1 MVGSFLEYIAQEI
14 LSNRKRMDAL
24 TIVLPSKRS
33 IVFLKH
39 HLSQKID
46 EPIWLPNIYSIEDF
60 ITELSGLNTLDN
72 LSLQFKLYEVFNNNR
87 PAENEDNFE
96 QFLKWSQTILYD
108 FNEMD
113 RYLVDA
119 KALLTN
125 LRDIKELEQWS
136 LNSAELT
143 SFQEKY
149 VQFFAYLFQWYTA
162 FTTSLLE
169 ENLAYQGLAYR
180 KAADNIQTIKH
191 HFDEV
196 WFVGLNALTTAE
208 NQIVNHFVTHNNAR
222 LFWDADAHYVEND
235 KHEAGLFL
243 RQHFQKWGSRK
254 LTNYFEQDKSINI
267 IGCAKNVG
275 QSRVAGNLLN
285 DLASDD
291 LKNSQTA
298 LVLADENLLF
308 PVLNNLPESIQAV
321 NITMGAPIG
330 TTPLYSLI
338 DLLFKSQLKKANNQ
352 QQKFFTKD
360 LQKIFRHPYMSRLFE
375 PSLFKDINQY
385 LSKEKILF
393 VSASTLRKRFKQH
406 SQWGVLS
413 LLLGDWS
420 ETDMCLHSVK
430 TLLDTLKNQ
439 LISEKAS
446 VESEVLFSFFKSLQ
460 VLENHLQDFESE
472 MDLKTLR
479 AIFFQIISKETISFM
494 GEPLNGLQMMGVLET
509 RTLDF
514 KNLIVLSVN
523 EEKLP
528 AGKSVN
534 SFIPFVLK
542 KYFKMP
548 THEERDAIFAYHFY
562 RLLQRAENVFLL
574 YNTQSDDFGSGEKS
588 RFITQISNE
597 LSHLNIKEKVLQSN
611 ASHSTEFQ
619 PICIRKT
626 DAVKERILEWAN
638 HKVSPTSLNT
648 FINCKLQFYF
658 KYIAKIYVEDDLVEF
673 MEAHSF
679 GTIIHEALHHAYQT
693 HLEATLTVENL
704 DQIKDLTLTLIDEGF
719 KKEVGQAMYQGKNH
733 LIWKVAQRLTKNYFE
748 IEKQFINDSIAPLKV
763 TDTERSLPYELTVKG
778 VNFKLFGNVD
788 RVDQV
793 GDSIRIVDYKSGKVN
808 QSELKFKEFS
818 ELTANPKKS
827 KAFQL
832 MTYAYLYSKSVL
844 KDDTPFRAGNYS
856 FRNLEDG
863 LIYVKMDKTPLK
875 MDTSV
880 LDEFEDV
887 LKDLLSSILDEKSDF
902 YPTDDESACTWCDF
916 KTVCGRW

>member
-1 MVGSFLEYIAQEI
+1 MVGSFLEHIAKEI
-14 LSNRKRMDAL
+14 LSNRKRMDGL

-46 EPIWLPNIYSIEDF
+46 EPIWLPKIYSIEDF

-72 LSLQFKLYEVFNNNR
+72 LSLQFRLYEVFNTNR
-87 PAENEDNFE
+87 PPENDDTFE

-113 RYLVDA
+113 RYMVDA

-125 LRDIKELEQWS
+125 LRDIKELELWS

-143 SFQEKY
+143 AFQEKY
-149 VQFFAYLFQWYTA
+149 VQFFAYLFEWYTA
-162 FTTSLLE
+162 FTSSLLE
-169 ENLAYQGLAYR
+169 DNLAYQGLAYR
-180 KAADNIQTIKH
+180 KAADNIQSVKH
-191 HFDEV
+191 QFDEV

-208 NQIVNHFVTHNNAR
+208 NQIVNHFVTHKNAR
-222 LFWDADAHYVEND
+222 LFWDADAHYVENE

-243 RQHFQKWGSRK
+243 RQHFQKWGASK
-254 LTNYFEQDKSINI
+254 LTNYFKKDKTINI

-275 QSRVAGNLLN
+275 QSRVAGNLLS

-308 PVLNNLPESIQAV
+308 PVLNNLPESINAV

-338 DLLFKSQLKKANNQ
+338 DLLFKSHLKKANNQ

-375 PSLFKDINQY
+375 LTLFKDINQY
-385 LSKEKILF
+385 LGKEKILF
-393 VSASTLRKRFKQH
+393 VSASTLRKHFNQHKQ
-406 SQWGVLS
+406 WDVLS

-420 ETDMCLHSVK
+420 ETDMCLHSIK
-430 TLLDTLKNQ
+430 TLFDALKNQ

-446 VESEVLFSFFKSLQ
+446 VESEILFSFYKSLQ
-460 VLENHLQDFESE
+460 VLENHLVDFQGE

-479 AIFFQIISKETISFM
+479 AIFFQIIGKETISFM

-588 RFITQISNE
+588 RFITQISTE
-597 LSHLNIKEKVLQSN
+597 LSHLDINEQVLQSN
-611 ASHSTEFQ
+611 ASTSTSFQ
-619 PICIRKT
+619 PIHISKT
-626 DAVKERILEWAN
+626 DEVKERILDWAT

-679 GTIIHEALHHAYQT
+679 GTIIHEALHHAYQVY
-693 HLEATLTVENL
+693 LEAPLTEENL
-704 DQIKDLTLTLIDEGF
+704 DHIQELTLALIDEGF
-719 KKEVGQAMYQGKNH
+719 KKEVGQGMYQGKNH

-748 IEKQFINDSIAPLKV
+748 TEKQFIRDTIAPLKV

-793 GDSIRIVDYKSGKVN
+793 GDSIRIVDYKSGKVE
-808 QSELKFKEFS
+808 QKDLSFKEFS
-818 ELTANPKKS
+818 ELTTNPKKS
-827 KAFQL
+827 KAFQI

-844 KDDTPFRAGNYS
+844 KDDTAFRAGNYS
-856 FRNLEDG
+856 LRNLEDG
-863 LIYVKMDKTPLK
+863 LIYVTKNKTPLK
-875 MDTSV
+875 MDALV
-880 LDEFEDV
+880 LDEFEDE
-887 LKDLLSSILDEKSDF
+887 LKGLLSSILDERNDF

-916 KTVCGRW
+916 KTVCGR

>member
-1 MVGSFLEYIAQEI
+1 MVGSFLENIAQEI
-14 LSNRKRMDAL
+14 LSNRKRIDDI

-46 EPIWLPNIYSIEDF
+46 EPIWLPKIYSIEDF
-60 ITELSGLNTLDN
+60 ITELSGLSTIDN
-72 LSLQFKLYEVFNNNR
+72 LSLQFRLYEVFNSNR
-87 PAENEDNFE
+87 PPENEDTFE

-113 RYLVDA
+113 RYMVDA

-143 SFQEKY
+143 PFQENY
-149 VQFFAYLFQWYTA
+149 VQFFAYLFEWYSTFTA
-162 FTTSLLE
+162 SLLE

-180 KAADNIQTIKH
+180 KAADSILTVKH
-191 HFDEV
+191 QFDEV

-208 NQIVNHFVTHNNAR
+208 NQIINHFVTHKNAR
-222 LFWDADAHYVEND
+222 LFWDADSHYVDNE
-235 KHEAGLFL
+235 KHEAALFL
-243 RQHFQKWGSRK
+243 RQHFKKWGRSK
-254 LTNYFEQDKSINI
+254 VTNFFEKDKNINI

-285 DLASDD
+285 DFSKSD
-291 LKNSQTA
+291 LSNSQTA

-308 PVLNNLPESIQAV
+308 PVLNNLPESITAV
-321 NITMGAPIG
+321 NITMGAPLG

-338 DLLFKSQLKKANNQ
+338 DLLFKSHLKKANNP
-352 QQKFFTKD
+352 QQKFFVKD
-360 LQKIFRHPYMSRLFE
+360 LQKIFRHPYLSRLFE
-375 PSLFKDINQY
+375 PSLFKEINQY
-385 LSKEKILF
+385 LAKERILF
-393 VSASTLRKRFKQH
+393 VSVSNLRKHFSEH
-406 SQWGVLS
+406 HQWDIFS

-420 ETDMCLHSVK
+420 QSDMCLHSIK
-430 TLLDTLKNQ
+430 SLLDVLKNQ
-439 LISEKAS
+439 LVNEQAS
-446 VESEVLFSFFKSLQ
+446 VESEILFSFYKSLQ
-460 VLENHLQDFESE
+460 VLENHLVDFDSD

-479 AIFFQIISKETISFM
+479 AIFFQIIARETIAFM

-574 YNTQSDDFGSGEKS
+574 YNTQNDDFGSGEKS
-588 RFITQISNE
+588 RFITQITNE
-597 LSHLNIKEKVLQSN
+597 LSHLNIKEKVLNSD
-611 ASHSTEFQ
+611 ASHSTEFE
-619 PICIRKT
+619 PICISKSE
-626 DAVKERILEWAN
+626 DVKQRIIEWAT

-658 KYIAKIYVEDDLVEF
+658 KYIAKIYVEDEMVEY

-679 GTIIHEALHHAYQT
+679 GTIIHEALHQAYQGY
-693 HLEATLTVENL
+693 LEAELNADHL
-704 DQIKDLTLTLIDEGF
+704 DQIEELSLILVDESF
-719 KKEVGQAMYQGKNH
+719 KKEVGQAMYLGKNH
-733 LIWKVAQRLTKNYFE
+733 LIWKVAQRLIRNYFDA
-748 IEKQFINDSIAPLKV
+748 EKQFMKNTVEPLKV
-763 TDTERSLPYELTVKG
+763 TDTERSLAYDFSVNG
-778 VNFKLFGNVD
+778 VDFKLFGNVD
-788 RVDQV
+788 RVDQI
-793 GDSIRIVDYKSGKVN
+793 GDAIRIVDYKSGKVEQN
-808 QSELKFKEFS
+808 DLKFNEFS
-818 ELTANPKKS
+818 ELITNPKMS

-844 KDDTPFRAGNYS
+844 KDDTSFKAGNYS
-856 FRNLEDG
+856 LRNLEDG
-863 LIYVKMDKTPLK
+863 LIYVKMGKTPLK
-875 MDTSV
+875 MDTLV
-880 LDEFEDV
+880 LDEFEIQ
-887 LKDLLSSILDEKSDF
+887 LKTLLSEIVDENTDF
-902 YPTDDESACTWCDF
+902 HPTTDHDVCTYCDF
-916 KTVCGRW
+916 KKVCGR